1 MGTVRRG
8 EGWVIMAQW
17 TGSARGRGGSENG
30 PIPVKEQKMGSVE
43 KMGLCPYVHLNLHM
57 KKPVLAC

>member
-1 MGTVRRG
+1 
-8 EGWVIMAQW
+8 MAPW

-30 PIPVKEQKMGSVE
+30 PIPLKEQKMRSVE

-57 KKPVLAC
+57 KKPVLAS